1 MSLRER
7 TRPGLGIIEPC
18 LPSPAKAPPSGRG
31 WIHEIKHDG
40 FRIMAR
46 RDGARVRLITRHGND
61 FTARFPLAVEA
72 VSALS
77 ARSFL
82 LDGEAIVTNERGLA
96 VFDLIRHQRHGDD
109 AVLIA
114 FDLIELD
121 GEDLRRTPIE
131 QRKRQLAKLVRRPQA
146 GIVLNEVFEGD
157 GDILFAHACKLG
169 CEGIV
174 SKRLGSPY
182 RSGRSPH
189 WVKVKN
195 PKAPAVKREAEEDW
209 GSQLFISRPLRRKQ
223 ALPAHAPVRPAVRKK
238 SSALSHKPLAVCHK
252 LTSIFVS
259 RTHLL
264 GKPFLAGRQSI
275 IRRTSATQFFGQLET
290 KLNLG
295 RRARHGRATH
305 CFESF
310 GEFRLNLADLFLCF
324 SDLFLKSLRNFV
336 QLGLITRH
344 DWLPCCQQEPPQM
357 ILSKKTC
364 RVIGRRTGRLIKC
377 PPAASRP
384 LRL

>member
-7 TRPGLGIIEPC
+7 TRPGLGVIEPC
-18 LPSPAKAPPSGRG
+18 LPSPAKTPPSGPN

-131 QRKRQLAKLVRRPQA
+131 QRKRQLAKLVRWPQA
-146 GIVLNEVFEGD
+146 RD
-157 GDILFAHACKLG
+157 C
-169 CEGIV
+169 
-174 SKRLGSPY
+174 
-182 RSGRSPH
+182 
-189 WVKVKN
+189 
-195 PKAPAVKREAEEDW
+195 
-209 GSQLFISRPLRRKQ
+209 
-223 ALPAHAPVRPAVRKK
+223 
-238 SSALSHKPLAVCHK
+238 
-252 LTSIFVS
+252 
-259 RTHLL
+259 
-264 GKPFLAGRQSI
+264 
-275 IRRTSATQFFGQLET
+275 LER
-290 KLNLG
+290 G
-295 RRARHGRATH
+295 
-305 CFESF
+305 F
-310 GEFRLNLADLFLCF
+310 
-324 SDLFLKSLRNFV
+324 
-336 QLGLITRH
+336 
-344 DWLPCCQQEPPQM
+344 
-357 ILSKKTC
+357 
-364 RVIGRRTGRLIKC
+364 
-377 PPAASRP
+377 
-384 LRL
+384 